1 MPYDNLIAAGVIS
14 SMAGVLVF
22 LIWLAT
28 GDNTPIRRR
37 AIRLG
42 LVGSLI
48 AAIGIGLSD
57 WFVFTYV
64 YDKLGAFLIGP
75 AGILAMAAAWLAYRA
90 TYRAMG
96 GEEEDRRIEAEC
108 EAKAIPAV
116 EAEVIDRQGVI
127 WCQLCDLPHMRETVA
142 GELLNLYSA
151 DRLYWSKYKGDRCIE
166 LELGG
171 RKNSSITGVRFETL
185 TKYLALQEA
194 IARRFYGAEVGQ

>member
-1 MPYDNLIAAGVIS
+1 MPYDNLIASGVIS

-28 GDNTPIRRR
+28 GDNTPNRRR

-48 AAIGIGLSD
+48 AAIGVGLSD
-57 WFVFTYV
+57 WLVFAYV
-64 YDKLGAFLIGP
+64 NDKLGAFLLGP
-75 AGILAMAAAWLAYRA
+75 AGILAMAAAWFAYRA
-90 TYRAMG
+90 TYRSMG
-96 GEEEDRRIEAEC
+96 GEEEDRRIEAES
-108 EAKAIPAV
+108 EVKSLPSI
-116 EAEVIDRQGVI
+116 EAEVRDQQGDI
-127 WCQLCDLPHMRETVA
+127 WCRLRDLPHMRETLS

-151 DRLYWSKYKGDRCIE
+151 DRLYWSKYKGERTIE
-166 LELGG
+166 FELGG

-194 IARRFYGAEVGQ
+194 IACRLYGTEVGQ